1 MNTAANPIPSADSGR
16 AAAAPV
22 ELPDPVSLQILVK
35 ALAAS
40 AAAVATSRFGAQLA
54 AVSAVVATLVADA
67 VKDVAKRRRWGRKRL
82 AALTGLLLLFSSV
95 DKAFARFA
103 RRLGLFRHPKAES
116 LSGWPRVVATSAA
129 AVGIAVAVL
138 TPPEAA
144 LGHSLGTGGR
154 SYTFLP
160 HDVPL
165 SQVRPTNLEP
175 PAISGAPIVGKTL
188 RADPGE
194 WSARPEPR
202 LSVRWLLC
210 DAAGDRCV
218 RVNGATLATL
228 RLEAGARTRHDPRAR
243 RGRERRRQRG
253 RAIGPVRAGR
263 IGSVSI
269 CSFTAGSSGAR
280 DTTCFTLTVA
290 GSEPT
295 RASGSG
301 SAFASDDA
309 AGQSGTAVRHS
320 SAPTRASGAATFP
333 GCAPAEQ
340 HRSSVDRRAC
350 ASRRDASGPARSV
363 ERQ

>member
-175 PAISGAPIVGKTL
+175 PAISGAPIVGGL

-228 RLEAGARTRHDPRAR
+228 RLEEAHARATIRVLVVAENDAGNAVARSAPSGRSDQISIHLFLHRRLIRRPRHHLLQPH
-243 RGRERRRQRG
+243 RRR
-253 RAIGPVRAGR
+253 
-263 IGSVSI
+263 
-269 CSFTAGSSGAR
+269 
-280 DTTCFTLTVA
+280 L
-290 GSEPT
+290 
-295 RASGSG
+295 
-301 SAFASDDA
+301 
-309 AGQSGTAVRHS
+309 
-320 SAPTRASGAATFP
+320 
-333 GCAPAEQ
+333 
-340 HRSSVDRRAC
+340 
-350 ASRRDASGPARSV
+350 
-363 ERQ
+363 

>member
-95 DKAFARFA
+95 
-103 RRLGLFRHPKAES
+103 
-116 LSGWPRVVATSAA
+116 
-129 AVGIAVAVL
+129 
-138 TPPEAA
+138 
-144 LGHSLGTGGR
+144 
-154 SYTFLP
+154 
-160 HDVPL
+160 
-165 SQVRPTNLEP
+165 
-175 PAISGAPIVGKTL
+175 
-188 RADPGE
+188 
-194 WSARPEPR
+194 
-202 LSVRWLLC
+202 
-210 DAAGDRCV
+210 
-218 RVNGATLATL
+218 
-228 RLEAGARTRHDPRAR
+228 
-243 RGRERRRQRG
+243 
-253 RAIGPVRAGR
+253 

-280 DTTCFTLTVA
+280 DTTCFTRTVA

-309 AGQSGTAVRHS
+309 AGKSGTAVRHS
-320 SAPTRASGAATFP
+320 WAPTRACGAATVP